1 MSSKSKKLRLL
12 SLFWDYASALSLI
25 LFLVLLWNLGKGPIE
40 VNFLR
45 PYIIQALT
53 NETSSYNINISS
65 VNLELTNSIQPLK
78 ITAKNISITDT
89 EKLYNITAP
98 KLSLSFSARALLKG
112 LLAPSSISVD
122 SPKIEITTSYN
133 TSKKDNTTTNIQDTP
148 QEANLKKIEFYFQQ
162 FEDFLTRFN
171 SSEKLYIESFINE
184 IDIINADIKI
194 NEIETKQQ
202 LNLIGADISFLRALA
217 EIKLS
222 AVSAVQFQDRTSSI
236 DTNLNYNL
244 FSDKIIYSL
253 NFTDLVLTDLY
264 NILVPI
270 KGDIKAV
277 DIPISGNLKAQIN
290 FRDILNDK
298 EHFAEKLGSNI
309 EEVSFSIDGGDGKIG
324 FLGNKDFDY
333 KVSAFKLKGKLYGGL
348 DKIDIKDT
356 TFKFN
361 DKQAMLSLSATGF
374 KDYFLKGNLKDFKL
388 KFGAKI
394 GEFNMDELSLL
405 WPKYIGQKAWKW
417 CKDSLYGGKISNGDF
432 IFSFGFDENTEEFSL
447 LNLTGKADVKDANL
461 HYLDGMPIVKN
472 VYGTALFSNDKIEI
486 LVDKGV
492 SDNVILTEGNVLL
505 YDLNK
510 DDNFIKINLK
520 GNSSIPDALKFIDN
534 EPLGFTKEIGISP
547 DLVTGDV
554 DIDLS
559 LGFELKS
566 NLKPNEIKVEVKG
579 LLQQVEYLGL
589 SDGKTF
595 VSDKLDLF
603 VSQNGF
609 ELNGIAKYQDIPVT
623 IALNEDFHN
632 KSHKSKII
640 ANITIDD
647 NILKKLGVN
656 ADILSAP
663 YFTGSSNITAT
674 LTFLNNG
681 KIELFVDGSL
691 KDTDINYAFLG
702 FDKNKGESCYAKAK
716 MIINNNKIEDVPEF
730 SLIKAQ
736 FSAKGNIK
744 TNTDGYIKTIDI
756 TNIKSPKTFAKAKV
770 DFTYT
775 PKLKLKVTI
784 NGDSY
789 DLTDFFDKKKSDTKA
804 NLKKKEKSLKDPLED
819 VMDTDIVIGVNKL
832 WTNDNIPVTNF
843 AGKLELRNGIGV
855 HRINMIGNYGQ
866 SKDVKMKLDYEPRGN
881 EYILNVDSNNA
892 GSTLK
897 VLRLYSHMKGGNLK
911 IEAKRDRY
919 KNFRGHAQMRDFSL
933 SDTPIFAKL
942 LSLSSLSG
950 IVDMLTGE
958 GLRFTHFNAPFS
970 YTFSTKDLSTEDAR
984 VFGPVLG
991 IKLIGT
997 YNLFDDI
1004 IKASGL
1010 VIPAYTLNTFI
1021 GNIPVVGKILRGS
1034 DGSVFATNYNITG
1047 TTEKPVITINPL
1059 STLAPNSIKELF
1071 SSGE

>member
-25 LFLVLLWNLGKGPIE
+25 LFLILLWHLGKGPIE

-53 NETSSYNINISS
+53 NETSSYSINISS

-78 ITAKNISITDT
+78 ITAKNISVADS
-89 EKLYNITAP
+89 ENLYNIKAP

-112 LLAPSSISVD
+112 LLAPSSISID
-122 SPKIEITTSYN
+122 SPQIEIITSYN
-133 TSKKDNTTTNIQDTP
+133 TENKDDKTSSQP
-148 QEANLKKIEFYFQQ
+148 LYKEANLKKIEFYFEQ
-162 FEDFLTRFN
+162 FESFLKRFN

-184 IDIINADIKI
+184 IDIVNADIKI
-194 NEIETKQQ
+194 NEQETKQQ
-202 LNLIGADISFLRALA
+202 LNLIGADISFLRAVA
-217 EIKLS
+217 TIKLS

-236 DTNLNYNL
+236 DTSLDYNL
-244 FSDKIIYSL
+244 FNDKITYNL
-253 NFTDLVLTDLY
+253 NFADLVLTDLY

-270 KGDIKAV
+270 KGDLKNV
-277 DIPISGNLKAQIN
+277 DIPISGHLNAQIN
-290 FRDILNDK
+290 FRDILQDK

-309 EEVSFSIDGGDGKIG
+309 EEISFSIDGGDGKIG
-324 FLGNKDFDY
+324 FLDNKDFDY
-333 KVSAFKLKGKLYGGL
+333 NVSAFNLNGKLYGGL

-356 TFKFN
+356 IFKFN
-361 DKQAMLSLSATGF
+361 DKKAKLSLSATGF

-388 KFGAKI
+388 KFGAKV
-394 GEFNMDELSLL
+394 GEFNMNELSHL
-405 WPKYIGQKAWKW
+405 WPKYIGQKAWEW
-417 CKDSLYGGKISNGDF
+417 CKKSLYGGKISNGDF
-432 IFSFGFDENTEEFSL
+432 IFSFGFNEKTEEFSL
-447 LNLTGKADVKDANL
+447 LNLTGKAEVKDANL
-461 HYLDGMPIVKN
+461 HYLEGMPIIKN
-472 VYGTALFSNDKIEI
+472 VYGTATFANDKIEI

-492 SDNVILTEGNVLL
+492 SDNVILTGGNVLL
-505 YDLNK
+505 YDLDK

-520 GNSSIPDALKFIDN
+520 GNSSIPDALRLIDH
-534 EPLGFTKEIGISP
+534 EPLGFTKEMGISP
-547 DLVTGDV
+547 DLVNGDV
-554 DIDLS
+554 DIDLM

-566 NLKPNEIKVEVKG
+566 NLEPEEIKVEVKG

-595 VSDKLDLF
+595 ISDKLDLF
-603 VSQNGF
+603 VNQDGF
-609 ELNGIAKYQDIPVT
+609 ELKGIAKYQDIPVT
-623 IALNEDFHN
+623 LALKEDFHN
-632 KSHKSKII
+632 KEHKSKIT
-640 ANITIDD
+640 ADITIDD
-647 NILKKLGVN
+647 KTLKKLGVN
-656 ADILSAP
+656 SDILSAP
-663 YFTGSSNITAT
+663 YFTGSSNIKAT

-691 KDTDINYAFLG
+691 KDTDIDYAFLG
-702 FDKNKGESCYAKAK
+702 FDKNKGEPCYAKAK
-716 MIINNNKIEDVPEF
+716 MIIGNNKIEDIPEF
-730 SLIKAQ
+730 SIIKTQ

-744 TNTDGYIKTIDI
+744 TNADGYIKTIDI

-770 DFTYT
+770 DFAYT
-775 PKLKLKVTI
+775 PTLKLKVTI

-789 DLTDFFDKKKSDTKA
+789 DLTDFFDKKKSDTKE
-804 NLKKKEKSLKDPLED
+804 NFNKKEKSLKDPLED

-866 SKDVKMKLDYEPRGN
+866 SKDVKMKLDFEPRGN
-881 EYILNVDSNNA
+881 EYLLTIDSNNA

-897 VLRLYSHMKGGNLK
+897 VLRLYNHMKGGNLK
-911 IEAKRDRY
+911 IEAKRDKY

-933 SDTPIFAKL
+933 SNTPVFAKL

-991 IKLIGT
+991 LKLNGT
-997 YNLFDDI
+997 YNLVDDI

-1010 VIPAYTLNTFI
+1010 IIPAYTLNTFI
-1021 GNIPVVGKILRGS
+1021 GNIPVVGKMLRGS

>member
-25 LFLVLLWNLGKGPIE
+25 LFLILLWHLGKGPIE

-53 NETSSYNINISS
+53 NETSSYNIDISS

-78 ITAKNISITDT
+78 ITAKNISVIDS

-112 LLAPSSISVD
+112 LLAPSSISID
-122 SPKIEITTSYN
+122 SPKIEIITSYN
-133 TSKKDNTTTNIQDTP
+133 TNTFPTSKKDTP
-148 QEANLKKIEFYFQQ
+148 NEANLKKIEFYFEQ

-171 SSEKLYIESFINE
+171 SAEKLYIESFINE
-184 IDIINADIKI
+184 IDITNADIKI
-194 NEIETKQQ
+194 NELETKQQ
-202 LNLIGADISFLRALA
+202 LNLIGADISFLRALSD
-217 EIKLS
+217 IKLS
-222 AVSAVQFQDRTSSI
+222 AISAVQFQDRTSSI
-236 DTNLNYNL
+236 DTSLNYNL
-244 FSDKIIYSL
+244 FNDKITYNL

-264 NILVPI
+264 NIIVPI
-270 KGDIKAV
+270 KGDLKAV
-277 DIPISGNLKAQIN
+277 DIPISGQLKALIN
-290 FRDILNDK
+290 FRDILDNK

-309 EEVSFSIDGGDGKIG
+309 EEISFSIDGGDGKIG

-333 KVSAFKLKGKLYGGL
+333 NVSAFNLKGKLYGGL

-361 DKQAMLSLSATGF
+361 DKQAKLSLSATGF

-388 KFGAKI
+388 KFGAKL

-405 WPKYIGQKAWKW
+405 WPKYVGQKAWEW
-417 CKDSLYGGKISNGDF
+417 CQKGLYGGKISNGDF
-432 IFSFGFDENTEEFSL
+432 IFNFGFNEKTEEFTL
-447 LNLTGKADVKDANL
+447 LKLSGKADIKDSNL
-461 HYLDGMPIVKN
+461 HYLDGMPVIKN
-472 VYGTALFSNDKIEI
+472 VYGTALFASDKIEI

-492 SDNVILTEGNVLL
+492 SDNVILTGGTVLL
-505 YDLNK
+505 YDLDK
-510 DDNFIKINLK
+510 HDNFIKIALK
-520 GNSSIPDALKFIDN
+520 GNSSIPDALRLIDN

-547 DLVTGDV
+547 DLVTGNV
-554 DIDLS
+554 DIDLM
-559 LGFELKS
+559 LAFELKS
-566 NLKPNEIKVEVKG
+566 NLEPKDIKVEVKG

-589 SDGKTF
+589 KDGKTF
-595 VSDKLDLF
+595 TSDKLDLF

-609 ELNGIAKYQDIPVT
+609 ELKGVAKYQDIPVT
-623 IALNEDFHN
+623 LALNEDFHN
-632 KSHKSKII
+632 KDHKSKIT
-640 ANITIDD
+640 ADVTINDS
-647 NILKKLGVN
+647 ILKKLGVN

-663 YFTGSSNITAT
+663 YFTGSSNIKAT
-674 LTFLNNG
+674 VTFLNSG

-691 KDTDINYAFLG
+691 KDTDIDYAFLG
-702 FDKNKGESCYAKAK
+702 FDKNKGEPCYAKAK

-730 SLIKAQ
+730 SIIKTQ

-744 TNTDGYIKTIDI
+744 TNDAGYIKTIDI

-789 DLTDFFDKKKSDTKA
+789 DLTDFFNKKKSDTKA

-866 SKDVKMKLDYEPRGN
+866 SRDVKMKLDYEPRGN
-881 EYILNVDSNNA
+881 EYLLTVDSNNA

-897 VLRLYSHMKGGNLK
+897 VLRLYNHMKGGNLK
-911 IEAKRDRY
+911 IEGKRDKY
-919 KNFRGHAQMRDFSL
+919 KNFKGHAQMRDFSL
-933 SDTPIFAKL
+933 SNTPIFAKL

-950 IVDMLTGE
+950 IVDMLSGE

-970 YTFSTKDLSTEDAR
+970 YVFSTKALSTEDAR

-991 IKLIGT
+991 LRLNGT

-1004 IKASGL
+1004 IQAYGL
-1010 VIPAYTLNTFI
+1010 IIPAYTLNTFI
-1021 GNIPVVGKILRGS
+1021 GNIPVVGKMLAGK
-1034 DGSVFATNYNITG
+1034 DGSVFATNYSITG
-1047 TTEKPVITINPL
+1047 TTEKPVIKINPL